1 MKEGV
6 SIDDLDDLLKRV
18 CEVED
23 KNEEMLEG
31 MAKSKKSGADGNTT
45 LELKI
50 KEMEQSIN
58 AIGKSLTFFSNAFH
72 RK

>member
-31 MAKSKKSGADGNTT
+31 MTKMKKGGADGENT
-45 LELKI
+45 LLIKI
-50 KEMEQSIN
+50 TEME
-58 AIGKSLTFFSNAFH
+58 
-72 RK
+72 